1 MSVDYDPVLMVGV
14 YCESV
19 GEATH
24 YFNLTVYPTVPDDW
38 DEGLQEWF
46 YENDISLEYVERTA
60 YTDSWGVL
68 GCQLNLNGLV
78 DGKVSIPEKIGELK
92 SLFGRDDIELHHFV
106 RIW

>member
-19 GEATH
+19 DEAVD
-24 YFNLTVYPTVPDDW
+24 YFNCTDYPVVPDDW
-38 DEGLQEWF
+38 EDGLQEWF
-46 YENDISLEYVERTA
+46 YENDIPLEYVERTD

-68 GCQLNLNGLV
+68 GRQLNLDDLGG
-78 DGKVSIPEKIGELK
+78 DKVCIPEKISELK
-92 SLFGRDDIELHHFV
+92 ALFGRDDIELHHFV